1 MKKKQI
7 ETLLYSVA
15 GVVAMLLIVL
25 IVNFIFGTFKKRIDL
40 TPERLYTLSDGTKKI
55 LKNLDGKVEIR
66 YYFSQGEK
74 EMDAGLKS
82 YAQHVEDLLAEYKK
96 AAGGKV
102 QIKKLNPKP
111 DTDAED
117 SAHLDGIEGQMLPTG
132 DNLYFGLAISYL
144 EEKVALPVLDPH
156 RERLLEYDI

>member
-7 ETLLYSVA
+7 ETLLYSVV
-15 GVVAMLLIVL
+15 GVVAMLVIILVI
-25 IVNFIFGTFKKRIDL
+25 NFIVGAFKQRIDL
-40 TPERLYTLSDGTKKI
+40 TPERIYTLSKGTKKI

-66 YYFSQGEK
+66 FYFSQGEK
-74 EMDAGLKS
+74 EMETGLKS

-96 AAGGKV
+96 ASGGKV

-117 SAHLDGIEGQMLPTG
+117 SAHLDGIEGQPLPTG
-132 DNLYFGLAISYL
+132 DSLYFGLAI
-144 EEKVALPVLDPH
+144 
-156 RERLLEYDI
+156 